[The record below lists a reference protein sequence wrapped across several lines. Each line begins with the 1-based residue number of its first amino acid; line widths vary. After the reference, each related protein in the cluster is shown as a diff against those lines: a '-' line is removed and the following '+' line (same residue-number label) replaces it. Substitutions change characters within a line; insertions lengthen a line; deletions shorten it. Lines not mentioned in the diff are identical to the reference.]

1 MTAILTCL
9 RNCLKDDHGVTLIEY
24 GIALALALLVGTAA
38 LTLLG
43 SEIAASLGL
52 ASGMM
57 PD

>member
-1 MTAILTCL
+1 MTAILTYL
-9 RNCLKDDHGVTLIEY
+9 RACLKDDRGVTLIEY

-43 SEIAASLGL
+43 GEIAAALGV

-57 PD
+57 PN